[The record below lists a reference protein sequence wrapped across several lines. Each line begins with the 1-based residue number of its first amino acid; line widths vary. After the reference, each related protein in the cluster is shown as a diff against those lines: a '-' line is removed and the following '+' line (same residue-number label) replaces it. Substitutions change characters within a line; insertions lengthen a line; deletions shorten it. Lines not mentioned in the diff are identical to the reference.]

1 MLFCET
7 MVGISNFTGQEAL
20 SSKVI
25 DTINFPPVWK
35 EVSVC
40 KSVPQL
46 LQGWILCKDD
56 CAYIYMLAQSNL
68 SIHCIGTFVCCLAP
82 SQL

>member
-1 MLFCET
+1 
-7 MVGISNFTGQEAL
+7 MVGISNFTGQGAC

-35 EVSVC
+35 EVSVS

-46 LQGWILCKDD
+46 LARMDFSLKFARMTVD
-56 CAYIYMLAQSNL
+56 IYLLAQSNL

-82 SQL
+82 